1 MMETQLSNSGNPP
14 PKPGQRAPLALS
26 GLDFKL
32 LKVFKAVVE
41 AGGFSAAQN
50 ELNVGLAAISKQISD
65 LEIRIGMRL
74 CTRGRE
80 GFCLTEEGS
89 LVYQASIDL
98 FTSVDNF
105 RDRLSSAQNELI
117 GDLSVGVVDNTISD
131 LNSPL
136 VAALRKIHD
145 ESPKVRFR
153 LHAAQLDEVERGVVE
168 GRYIAGIVPVYQKRE
183 EFDYFSLYEERS
195 EAYCGVGH
203 PLFDSDDAHNSV
215 EALREHP
222 FVNHRYAIHRD
233 KLDFVTYDSFSA
245 SASQVEAVAMLI
257 QTGRFLGFLPQH
269 YAAPLVA
276 KGLLRALMPERVS
289 YRTPFNLILRHN
301 TTRSPLVKA
310 FAQALGVDLKAPLQ
324 G

>member
-1 MMETQLSNSGNPP
+1 METPLSNSGNPP
-14 PKPGQRAPLALS
+14 IKTAHRAPLALS

-98 FTSVDNF
+98 FASVDNF
-105 RDRLSSAQNELI
+105 RDRLSCAQNEII
-117 GDLSVGVVDNTISD
+117 GDLGVGVIDNTITD
-131 LNSPL
+131 VNSPL
-136 VAALRKIHD
+136 VAALRRINI

-153 LHAAQLDEVERGVVE
+153 LYASQLDEVERGVVE
-168 GRYIAGIVPVYQKRE
+168 GRLVAGIVPVYQKRE
-183 EFDYFSLYEERS
+183 EFDYFKLYDEES
-195 EAYCGVGH
+195 AAYCAEGH
-203 PLFDSDDAHNSV
+203 PLFSVADSAIDAETLKQH
-215 EALREHP
+215 E
-222 FVNHRYAIHRD
+222 FINHRYAIHQE
-233 KLDFVTYDSFSA
+233 KSHFAAYDSFSA
-245 SASQVEAVAMLI
+245 AASQVEAVAILI
-257 QTGRFLGFLPQH
+257 KTGRFLGFLPRH
-269 YAAPLVA
+269 YAAALVER
-276 KGLLRALMPERVS
+276 GEMRALLPDLVHYS
-289 YRTPFNLILRHN
+289 TPFSLILRHN
-301 TTRSPLVKA
+301 TVRSPLVKV
-310 FAQALGVDLKAPLQ
+310 FAQALGVDLKSN